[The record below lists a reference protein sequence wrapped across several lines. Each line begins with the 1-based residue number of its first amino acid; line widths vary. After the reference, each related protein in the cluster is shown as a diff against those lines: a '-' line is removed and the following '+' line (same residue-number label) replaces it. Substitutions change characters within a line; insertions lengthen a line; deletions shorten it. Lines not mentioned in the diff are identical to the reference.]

1 MQLLL
6 FIILRSMCDFKW
18 RAVWSTSGKTEAY
31 LLGYS
36 GCLHRLQPRNANFLF
51 HLMRVLLLIEGTI
64 NSWKQLCFE
73 YEYIFEYVTIEYLNM
88 IQLSYSN
95 YKHCAPNINMMMSV
109 L

>member
-1 MQLLL
+1 MILNGEQFGQLQEKLKP
-6 FIILRSMCDFKW
+6 ICWVIL
-18 RAVWSTSGKTEAY
+18 GAY
-31 LLGYS
+31 TDLK
-36 GCLHRLQPRNANFLF
+36 PRNANFLF

-73 YEYIFEYVTIEYLNM
+73 YEYIFEYVPIEYLNM

-95 YKHCAPNINMMMSV
+95 YKQCAPNINMMMSV